1 MGQPKKY
8 GERGIRTLGDISAT
22 LDFESSALDQL
33 SHLSLEPYADG
44 RRIMPLRFINVK
56 PRIKAARG
64 MEDRAPTFYLTSHT
78 GSHVLQC
85 GHVKETCR
93 FDYT

>member
-1 MGQPKKY
+1 MTQNDHI

-33 SHLSLEPYADG
+33 SHLSLAPHANG

-64 MEDRAPTFYLTSHT
+64 IEDRAPTFYLTSHT
-78 GSHVLQC
+78 GSDVLQC